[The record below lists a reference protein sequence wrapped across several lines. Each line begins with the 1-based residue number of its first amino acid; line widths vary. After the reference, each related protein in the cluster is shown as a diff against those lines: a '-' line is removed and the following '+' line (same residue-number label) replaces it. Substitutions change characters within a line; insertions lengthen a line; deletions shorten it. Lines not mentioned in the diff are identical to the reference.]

1 MAITTSSMESARAC
15 TYHIRVA
22 SIFTIASRRD
32 ARSVVCTG
40 ISSVRIATPCI
51 TADVASASAT
61 GFPAAAA
68 ATFAESGITIDATTV
83 SANAAAPAATASAS
97 VATATVAV
105 RGGADRAAE

>member
-1 MAITTSSMESARAC
+1 MESARAC

-32 ARSVVCTG
+32 DRSVVCTG

-68 ATFAESGITIDATTV
+68 TFAESGTTIDATTV